1 MVPACETFNGFCI
14 LGVKNVKI
22 EDGVSDGLARVNR
35 DRNPELHISNHEV
48 MHLMTYH
55 KPPAEPFSVHP
66 FGTMGSPHWGRFDI
80 RECMS
85 LCMLLVV
92 NEL

>member
-48 MHLMTYH
+48 MHLMIYIYIISR
-55 KPPAEPFSVHP
+55 PPNLFLSTHLDDGDDSISENAWVCVCY
-66 FGTMGSPHWGRFDI
+66 W
-80 RECMS
+80 
-85 LCMLLVV
+85 
-92 NEL
+92 

>member
-14 LGVKNVKI
+14 LGVKNVQI

-48 MHLMTYH
+48 MHLMIYIYIISR
-55 KPPAEPFSVHP
+55 PPNLFLSTHLGRWGVPIGDDSV
-66 FGTMGSPHWGRFDI
+66 S
-80 RECMS
+80 E
-85 LCMLLVV
+85 
-92 NEL
+92 NA